1 MKSILESSESLQGL
15 VHISYGS
22 QCGFEDNDA
31 RAATVLD
38 LHSLFKSSVK
48 VLTINAMK
56 TSPRLIAVKT
66 CSTIEPFLSS
76 SEGARAQYPLGRKT
90 SVRRTALSR
99 RKELSKKRGRY
110 VKSADWRSPF
120 ITTRSKICLGHTA
133 LLCLR

>member
-1 MKSILESSESLQGL
+1 MKSIPESSESLQGL

-31 RAATVLD
+31 RAATALD

-90 SVRRTALSR
+90 AVRRTALSSIKALSSWTVLSR
-99 RKELSKKRGRY
+99 RKELSKKGDDT
-110 VKSADWRSPF
+110 SSPL
-120 ITTRSKICLGHTA
+120 IGEAHS
-133 LLCLR
+133 